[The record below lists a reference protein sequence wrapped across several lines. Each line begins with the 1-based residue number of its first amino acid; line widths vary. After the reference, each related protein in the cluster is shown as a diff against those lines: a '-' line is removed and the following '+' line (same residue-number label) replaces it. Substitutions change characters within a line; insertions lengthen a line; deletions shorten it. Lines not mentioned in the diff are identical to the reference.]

1 MLTTKEIEELSV
13 GAIRKLIMSSTKLDS
28 DIPTNDKSLSWDGE
42 IFLYNEHKSK
52 GKIDIKRRIPVQV
65 KGTKVEEFSNNI
77 SKHSF
82 EVSDLRNY
90 YNDNGVIL
98 FLVEILNI
106 NEFKIFSRSLL
117 PLDLKEILIGIKEK
131 QQKKTIELYETSI
144 DELGIERV
152 VMVFDRNV
160 DKQPKM
166 LVDKQLSIES
176 INKNIKIDFDINNLN
191 KFGDEYYA
199 YSFSD
204 ELGIEIPLKEKFKL
218 EGVVQQLEGNI
229 SVDEKLYYNNYLSCT
244 YKNRNII
251 EIGDKIIL
259 DFSRNKMLIEK
270 PEGNFLTYINTLY
283 MLRDIADKKH
293 ICIKGVKIDVGNK
306 LDKFKI
312 EYKIKMIEDMIKAL
326 SMIGVDINEISLK
339 DMDKQSDRNLQAL
352 VKGIIYEDTIYIED
366 TIYKKDGFK
375 TITLT
380 TINICG
386 KKIFIAVEP
395 VGDNEHKIIDVLNND
410 KYGIFST
417 DYNGEN
423 IRISPYLTIDEEDMD
438 CININWRKA
447 KESIMAISENYGYKD
462 LVNNFMLILLKY
474 YDKSKNLSVLDL
486 SRDLNE
492 LYNNY
497 EDDIFKIN
505 MYQIIKRKRDLNQTE
520 IKDIINIKKSN
531 SDLEIQ
537 CCTNILLENHI
548 EARDNLDNMEYSVRE
563 NFKEY
568 PIYNLFRR

>member
-1 MLTTKEIEELSV
+1 
-13 GAIRKLIMSSTKLDS
+13 
-28 DIPTNDKSLSWDGE
+28 
-42 IFLYNEHKSK
+42 
-52 GKIDIKRRIPVQV
+52 
-65 KGTKVEEFSNNI
+65 
-77 SKHSF
+77 
-82 EVSDLRNY
+82 
-90 YNDNGVIL
+90 
-98 FLVEILNI
+98 ILNI

-199 YSFSD
+199 YSFSN

-218 EGVVQQLEGNI
+218 EGVVQQLQGNI

-270 PEGNFLTYINTLY
+270 PEGNLLTYINTLY

-352 VKGIIYEDTIYIED
+352 VKGIIYEDTIYI
-366 TIYKKDGFK
+366 KDGFK

-447 KESIMAISENYGYKD
+447 KESIMAISGNYGYKD
-462 LVNNFMLILLKY
+462 LVNNFMLILLRY

-492 LYNNY
+492 L
-497 EDDIFKIN
+497 
-505 MYQIIKRKRDLNQTE
+505 
-520 IKDIINIKKSN
+520 
-531 SDLEIQ
+531 
-537 CCTNILLENHI
+537 
-548 EARDNLDNMEYSVRE
+548 
-563 NFKEY
+563 
-568 PIYNLFRR
+568 